1 MDQQTQQVLVNFSFE
16 EEQLSEPL
24 KMSNLSGEDFQQQQ
38 QLQILNLFERV
49 ADPFTP
55 KPDIAFDVVQ
65 PSPGDDERFKP
76 AAGGLNIPELE
87 LVKAIPRGR
96 LFSSFHPG
104 HREAAYTLI
113 RIFKSINFEALHSR
127 QLVLI

>member
-1 MDQQTQQVLVNFSFE
+1 MDQQPQQVFGNFSFE

-24 KMSNLSGEDFQQQQ
+24 KMSNLSGENFQ
-38 QLQILNLFERV
+38 QLQVLNLFERV

-55 KPDIAFDVVQ
+55 KPDIVFDIVQ

-76 AAGGLNIPELE
+76 AGGLNIPELE